1 MVPTL
6 AGMLGNGVS
15 LGVAGHAMDGVF
27 GRHSFFIVRE
37 WFAEQGPG
45 DKTWACSL
53 WVQTGVLGRKRL
65 GSRAT
70 LLGQSSRPKWIWAH
84 WCRTLAP
91 P

>member
-37 WFAEQGPG
+37 WFAEQGPS
-45 DKTWACSL
+45 DKTWTRSL
-53 WVQTGVLGRKRL
+53 CGFRL
-65 GSRAT
+65 GFWVERDWGHGPRCWVRVQGPNRSGYLSAV
-70 LLGQSSRPKWIWAH
+70 H
-84 WCRTLAP
+84 
-91 P
+91 